1 LVLNK
6 YERFAY
12 RRLGPYVKKS
22 ADANAHLSLALRKAN
37 IQMRPEV
44 YLATSYMNML
54 IAFLSTLAL
63 LLVSGILYLF
73 GVAFMGAGMFLLLV
87 PLPLLLAM
95 TIYLVTFVMPDLR
108 AGQRAKDIEA
118 KLPYALSFISTMA
131 SAGVTPQ
138 GIFASLA
145 KQPIYGEV
153 AKEAA
158 LISRDLEILGRDVIT
173 ALTEAIDR
181 SPSIRFQDLLQG
193 AITTLSS
200 GGDIKHYFLAKSE
213 QYVYDNRQL
222 QRRFLDNLSVMAE
235 SFVTVVVA
243 APLFLIVLLSVAIT
257 FGGNGENLLNIGYIL
272 VLVLLP
278 LAQAAFALSIQSMT
292 PEV

>member
-1 LVLNK
+1 MVLNK
-6 YERFAY
+6 YERFSY
-12 RRLGPYVKKS
+12 RHLGPYVRKS
-22 ADANAHLSLALRKAN
+22 AESNTHLGVTLRKAH

-54 IAFLSTLAL
+54 IAFLSALAL
-63 LLVSGILYLF
+63 LIVGAILYMF
-73 GVAFMGAGMFLLLV
+73 GVPLLGAGMFILLI
-87 PLPLLLAM
+87 PLPLLLAL

-108 AGQRAKDIEA
+108 AAQRAKDIEA

-145 KQPIYGEV
+145 KQPVYGEV
-153 AKEAA
+153 SREAA
-158 LISRDLEILGRDVIT
+158 MISRDLEVLGRDVIT

-181 SPSIRFQDLLQG
+181 SPSIKLQDLFQG

-200 GGDIKHYFLAKSE
+200 GGDVKHYFLAKSE
-213 QYVYDNRQL
+213 QYIYDNRQL
-222 QRRFLDNLSVMAE
+222 QRRFLDNLSIMAE

-257 FGGNGENLLNIGYIL
+257 FGGNGEDLLTLGYIL

-278 LAQAAFALSIQSMT
+278 LAQAAFALSIRSMT
-292 PEV
+292 PEA